1 MRSPEHQPDPD
12 RHPASTPRLNTGV
25 FESFDA
31 FAEVL
36 RGPTVASSAVP
47 GADPT
52 AGGPRGPAQSGGH
65 AAVGDAAIFRPLLRS
80 PMALLHVVD
89 DGREDGEVIR
99 CRGQRIVIGR
109 ADADVVIPHDISMST
124 PHAAIERRSEGG
136 WQLVDLSGAAG
147 TFVRV
152 TRAKLRHGTTVQL
165 GRTRLSF
172 HAVDPAEAWLIE
184 VTPTGF
190 GRRYEC
196 RAPVTTLGRPGFGTG
211 IEINDPCVSELHAR
225 IVQTARGWR
234 IENSGLNGLWTRI
247 EAPVKLGATSQF
259 LCGEQ
264 RFVFEPL

>member
-1 MRSPEHQPDPD
+1 MRTPDHRPEPGS
-12 RHPASTPRLNTGV
+12 RVNASV

-36 RGPTVASSAVP
+36 RGPAAAADRGARGQSPAEPP
-47 GADPT
+47 GGTGA
-52 AGGPRGPAQSGGH
+52 
-65 AAVGDAAIFRPLLRS
+65 DAAIFRPLLRS

-89 DGREDGEVIR
+89 DGREDGEVVR
-99 CRGQRIVIGR
+99 CRGQRLVIGR
-109 ADADVVIPHDISMST
+109 ADADVTIPHDISMAT
-124 PHAAIERRSEGG
+124 PHAAIERLADGG
-136 WQLVDLSGAAG
+136 WQLVDLSGPAG

-152 TRAKLRHGTTVQL
+152 TRAKLRHGTTVQV

-172 HAVDPAEAWLIE
+172 HTVDPAEAWLIE

-196 RAPVTTLGRPGFGTG
+196 RAPLTTLGRTGFGTG
-211 IEINDPCVSELHAR
+211 IEINDPCISELHAR
-225 IVQTARGWR
+225 VVQTARGWK
-234 IENSGLNGLWTRI
+234 IENSGLNGLWMRI